1 MEYPGAGYRCGVY
14 LYDMWLETGRQSMTD
29 DQNRNVK
36 YIGNQTKRD
45 ASLAQIDA
53 VLKKNGRFDDGTDLT
68 GGLGTLADEYRILIS
83 DDDDSFAVKM
93 EPLTAGKNEMTFTV
107 FKANGTIYRS
117 IDDVRPQKTVDDDH
131 IDFLDDL

>member
-1 MEYPGAGYRCGVY
+1 
-14 LYDMWLETGRQSMTD
+14 MTD

-36 YIGNQTKRD
+36 YIGNQTNRD
-45 ASLAQIDA
+45 ASLDQIDA

-68 GGLGTLADEYRILIS
+68 GGLGALADDYRILIS

-93 EPLTAGKNEMTFTV
+93 EPLSSGKDELTFTV

-117 IDDVRPQKTVDDDH
+117 MDTVRPSKTVDDND